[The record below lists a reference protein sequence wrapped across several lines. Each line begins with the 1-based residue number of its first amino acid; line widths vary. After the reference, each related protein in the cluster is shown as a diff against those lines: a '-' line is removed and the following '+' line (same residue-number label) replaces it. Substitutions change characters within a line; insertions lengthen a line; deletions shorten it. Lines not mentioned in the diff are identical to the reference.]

1 MWSEG
6 GPSNLELRSNEPMNV
21 IVKRVGIFAGGLAGV
36 LAVTAAGVVVGSN
49 RVIARKYT
57 IAPETVPIPTDT
69 MSITRGKHLA
79 RAITKCV
86 DCHGDN
92 LGGRV
97 LVENGAMGRWVVA
110 NITRGKGGVAG
121 SLTDADIVRAV
132 RHAVAPD
139 GRKLLQMP
147 ADSYQYLNAEDLG
160 EIIAYVRSVPPVDNE
175 LPPTSI
181 GLVARGLILA
191 NKLPIYRA
199 DLITHTQ
206 PIPAATPVGPTPE
219 YGKYIASV
227 GGCIGC
233 HGPTLSGG
241 KIADGD
247 PAWPPAANLTPT
259 GLAKYTEADFTT
271 VLRTGKRQSGVQ
283 ANDAMPWR
291 MTREMT
297 DDEIKAVWL
306 FLKTVPPREFGA
318 R

>member
-1 MWSEG
+1 
-6 GPSNLELRSNEPMNV
+6 MNV
-21 IVKRVGIFAGGLAGV
+21 ILKRTMLVVGS
-36 LAVTAAGVVVGSN
+36 LAVVMAVIAVSVFVASN
-49 RVIARKYT
+49 RVIGRKYS
-57 IAPETVPIPTDT
+57 IAPEVVAIPTDS
-69 MSITRGKHLA
+69 MSIARGKHLV

-147 ADSYQYLNAEDLG
+147 ADSYQYLSAEDLG

-199 DLITHTQ
+199 DLITHSQ
-206 PIPAATPVGPTPE
+206 PIPAATPVGPTAE

-233 HGPTLSGG
+233 HGPNLSGG
-241 KIADGD
+241 KIAEGD

-271 VLRTGKRQSGVQ
+271 VLRTGKRQNGLQ
-283 ANDAMPWR
+283 LHDAMPWR
-291 MTREMT
+291 MTKEMT
-297 DDEIKAVWL
+297 DDEIRAVWL
-306 FLKTVPPREFGA
+306 FLRTVPPKEFGHH
-318 R
+318 

>member
-1 MWSEG
+1 
-6 GPSNLELRSNEPMNV
+6 MNV
-21 IVKRVGIFAGGLAGV
+21 ILKRTGIVVGCLAIV
-36 LAVTAAGVVVGSN
+36 VVATAAGVFVGSN
-49 RVIARKYT
+49 RAIGRKYV
-57 IAPETVPIPTDT
+57 IAPETVAIPVD
-69 MSITRGKHLA
+69 SISIARGKHLA

-86 DCHGDN
+86 HCHGDN

-121 SLTDADIVRAV
+121 MLTDADIVRAV

-147 ADSYQYLNAEDLG
+147 AESFENLSAEDLG
-160 EIIAYVRSVPPVDNE
+160 AIIAYVRSVPPVDNE
-175 LPPTSI
+175 LPPTTI
-181 GLVARGLILA
+181 GPVARALILA

-199 DLITHTQ
+199 DLITHTR
-206 PIPAATPVGPTPE
+206 PIPAPTPAGPTAE

-233 HGPTLSGG
+233 HGATLSGG

-259 GLAKYTEADFTT
+259 GLAKYTEAEFTT
-271 VLRTGKRQSGVQ
+271 VLRTGKRQNGLQ
-283 ANDAMPWR
+283 LHDAMPWR
-291 MTREMT
+291 MTKEMT

-306 FLKTVPPREFGA
+306 FLRTVPPKEFGHH
-318 R
+318 